1 MFQLRIYTLRTADAL
16 DRYAT
21 IHWARHVS
29 SLEAFGVATHG
40 IWTERAGR
48 DGVGNRLFA
57 LISYPD
63 GADPGKLTS
72 EYLAS
77 QEFEADMKG
86 FDSQDMLEVE
96 TILLDATAAS
106 PPH

>member
-1 MFQLRIYTLRTADAL
+1 MFQLRIYTLRSVDAL

-29 SLEAFGVATHG
+29 SLDAVGVTTHG
-40 IWTERAGR
+40 MWTERAGR
-48 DGVGNRLFA
+48 EGVANRLFA

-63 GADPGKLTS
+63 VADPEKLTS

-77 QEFEADMKG
+77 PEFEVDMKG
-86 FDSQDMLEVE
+86 FDSQDMIDVE

-106 PPH
+106 PMR